1 MAHTHEELVEY
12 IPDLRRYVK
21 SRIQSDWWED
31 VVQDTLLYL
40 FMMFDKLLI
49 TDMKG
54 LMINTSQFF
63 INKHHTS
70 QKKYTFV
77 VITTDQFSVD
87 PNVKYTIG
95 EYNGFKM
102 SDELY
107 NSIHRVSKTLFVPF
121 TMQIDGQ
128 SIRKIASELGLNE
141 NTVKTRIKRCK
152 EYLKKENEYT
162 TAS

>member
-1 MAHTHEELVEY
+1 MNELCYMTHTHEELVGY

-21 SRIQSDWWED
+21 SRIHTDWWED

-40 FMMFDKLLI
+40 FLKFDTLLI

-77 VITTDQFSVD
+77 VINADQFTVD
-87 PNVKYTIG
+87 PNVKYAVG
-95 EYNGFKM
+95 EYNGVKM

-107 NSIHRVSKTLFVPF
+107 NSIHKVSKTLFVPF
-121 TMQIDGQ
+121 SMQVDGL
-128 SIRKIASELGLNE
+128 SIRNIAKDLGLNE

-152 EYLKKENEYT
+152 EYLRK
-162 TAS
+162 